1 MLLDGANQSVISCHV
16 QNHGASNFCHDLF
29 TIFTQI
35 QQLVYL
41 LDETTLKFQSFSQFV

>member
-1 MLLDGANQSVISCHV
+1 MLLDGANQSVISCHL
-16 QNHGASNFCHDLF
+16 QNHRASNFCHDLF

-41 LDETTLKFQSFSQFV
+41 LIGTILKFQSFSQFV